1 MPDPLTVTAAITLA
15 GKAVNQVSKLVQS
28 GREIEDCMGHI
39 SRWFECCSDINKAR
53 ERAEKA
59 PFFKKLA
66 NAKSVQAEAMDA
78 VIAQKRMRDQRAQL
92 RELIMWQWGKDE
104 WDNLQRLEKEI
115 REKRAKAIHDRIVLK
130 QKIFDFIIGM
140 VGIVA
145 IIGII
150 IGFIWVISL
159 GGGE

>member
-28 GREIEDCMGHI
+28 GREIEDCMSHI
-39 SRWFECCSDINKAR
+39 SRWFECCSDVNKAR
-53 ERAEKA
+53 ERAENP

-78 VIAQKRMRDQRAQL
+78 VIAQKKMRDQRAQL

-104 WDNLQRLEKEI
+104 WDNLLAQEKQI
-115 REKRAKAIHDRIVLK
+115 REKRQKLIHDRIVLK
-130 QKIFDFIIGM
+130 QKIFDFAIGI
-140 VGIVA
+140 VGILA
-145 IIGII
+145 ILGII
-150 IGFIWVISL
+150 IGFIWIISL
-159 GGGE
+159 GG

>member
-28 GREIEDCMGHI
+28 GREIEDCMSHI
-39 SRWFECCSDINKAR
+39 SRWFECCSDVNKAR
-53 ERAEKA
+53 ERAENP

-78 VIAQKRMRDQRAQL
+78 VIAQKKMRDQRAQL

-104 WDNLQRLEKEI
+104 WDNLLAQEKQI
-115 REKRAKAIHDRIVLK
+115 REKRQKLIHDRIVLK
-130 QKIFDFIIGM
+130 QKIFDLVIG
-140 VGIVA
+140 VAGILA
-145 IIGII
+145 MLGII
-150 IGFIWVISL
+150 IGFIWIISL
-159 GGGE
+159 GG

>member
-28 GREIEDCMGHI
+28 GREIEDCMSHI
-39 SRWFECCSDINKAR
+39 SRWFECCSDVNKAR
-53 ERAEKA
+53 ERAENP

-78 VIAQKRMRDQRAQL
+78 VIAQKKMRDQRAQL

-104 WDNLQRLEKEI
+104 WNNLLAQEKQI
-115 REKRAKAIHDRIVLK
+115 REKRQKLIHDRIVLK
-130 QKIFDFIIGM
+130 QKIFDLIIG
-140 VGIVA
+140 VAGILA
-145 IIGII
+145 ILGII
-150 IGFIWVISL
+150 IGFIWIISL
-159 GGGE
+159 GG

>member
-28 GREIEDCMGHI
+28 GREIEDCMSHI
-39 SRWFECCSDINKAR
+39 SRWFECCSDVNKAR
-53 ERAEKA
+53 ERAENP

-78 VIAQKRMRDQRAQL
+78 VIAQKKMRDQRAQL

-104 WDNLQRLEKEI
+104 WDNLLAQEKQI
-115 REKRAKAIHDRIVLK
+115 REKRQKLIHDRIVLK
-130 QKIFDFIIGM
+130 QKIFDLIIG
-140 VGIVA
+140 VAGILA
-145 IIGII
+145 MLGII
-150 IGFIWVISL
+150 IGFIWILSL
-159 GGGE
+159 GG

>member
-28 GREIEDCMGHI
+28 GREIEDCMSHI
-39 SRWFECCSDINKAR
+39 SRWFECCSDVNKAR
-53 ERAEKA
+53 ERAENP

-78 VIAQKRMRDQRAQL
+78 VIAQKKMRDQRAQL

-104 WDNLQRLEKEI
+104 WDNLLAQEKQI
-115 REKRAKAIHDRIVLK
+115 REKRQKLIHDRIVLK
-130 QKIFDFIIGM
+130 QKIFDFIIG
-140 VGIVA
+140 VAGILA
-145 IIGII
+145 ILGII
-150 IGFIWVISL
+150 IGFIWIISL
-159 GGGE
+159 GG

>member
-1 MPDPLTVTAAITLA
+1 MPDPLTVTAANTLA
-15 GKAVNQVSKLVQS
+15 WKSVNQVSTLVQS

-53 ERAEKA
+53 ERAENP

>member
-28 GREIEDCMGHI
+28 GREIEDCMSHI
-39 SRWFECCSDINKAR
+39 SRWFECCSDVNKAR
-53 ERAEKA
+53 ERAENP

-78 VIAQKRMRDQRAQL
+78 VIAQKKMRDQRAQL

-104 WDNLQRLEKEI
+104 WDNLLAQEKQI
-115 REKRAKAIHDRIVLK
+115 REKRQKLIHDRIVLK
-130 QKIFDFIIGM
+130 QKIFDLLIGT
-140 VGIVA
+140 VGILA
-145 IIGII
+145 ILGII
-150 IGFIWVISL
+150 IGFIWIISL
-159 GGGE
+159 GG

>member
-28 GREIEDCMGHI
+28 GREIEDCMSHI
-39 SRWFECCSDINKAR
+39 SRWFECCSDVNKAR
-53 ERAEKA
+53 ERAENP

-78 VIAQKRMRDQRAQL
+78 VIAQKKMRDQRAQL

-104 WDNLQRLEKEI
+104 WDNLLAQEKQI
-115 REKRAKAIHDRIVLK
+115 REKRQKLIHDRIVLK
-130 QKIFDFIIGM
+130 QKIFDFAIGIA
-140 VGIVA
+140 GILA
-145 IIGII
+145 ILGII
-150 IGFIWVISL
+150 IGFIWIISL
-159 GGGE
+159 GG

>member
-39 SRWFECCSDINKAR
+39 SRWCECCSDINKAR
-53 ERAEKA
+53 ERAENP

-92 RELIMWQWGKDE
+92 RALIMWQWGKDE

>member
-28 GREIEDCMGHI
+28 GREIEDCMSHI
-39 SRWFECCSDINKAR
+39 SRWFECCSDVNKAR
-53 ERAEKA
+53 ARAENP

-78 VIAQKRMRDQRAQL
+78 VIAQKKMRDQRAQL

-104 WDNLQRLEKEI
+104 WDNLLAQEKQI
-115 REKRAKAIHDRIVLK
+115 REKRQKLIHDRIVLK
-130 QKIFDFIIGM
+130 QKIFDLIIG
-140 VGIVA
+140 VAGILA
-145 IIGII
+145 MLGII
-150 IGFIWVISL
+150 IGFIWILSL
-159 GGGE
+159 GG

>member
-28 GREIEDCMGHI
+28 GREIEDCMSHI
-39 SRWFECCSDINKAR
+39 SRWFECCSDVNKAR
-53 ERAEKA
+53 ERAENP

-78 VIAQKRMRDQRAQL
+78 VIAQKKMRDQRAQL

-104 WDNLQRLEKEI
+104 WDNLLAQEKQI
-115 REKRAKAIHDRIVLK
+115 REKRQKLKHDRIVFK
-130 QKIFDFIIGM
+130 QKIFDLIIG
-140 VGIVA
+140 VAGILA
-145 IIGII
+145 MLGII
-150 IGFIWVISL
+150 IGFIWILSL
-159 GGGE
+159 GG

>member
-1 MPDPLTVTAAITLA
+1 M
-15 GKAVNQVSKLVQS
+15 
-28 GREIEDCMGHI
+28 
-39 SRWFECCSDINKAR
+39 
-53 ERAEKA
+53 
-59 PFFKKLA
+59 
-66 NAKSVQAEAMDA
+66 
-78 VIAQKRMRDQRAQL
+78 IAQKKMRDQRAQL

-140 VGIVA
+140 IGIVA
-145 IIGII
+145 IVGII
-150 IGFIWVISL
+150 IGFIWIISL

>member
-1 MPDPLTVTAAITLA
+1 
-15 GKAVNQVSKLVQS
+15 
-28 GREIEDCMGHI
+28 MGHI

-53 ERAEKA
+53 ERAENP

-66 NAKSVQAEAMDA
+66 NGKSVQAEAMDA